1 MTTDNAIKIQKEIE
15 NILTNNDIHYKVELV
30 RSPELKF
37 VNIAISIKITKE

>member
-15 NILTNNDIHYKVELV
+15 NILTSNNIHYKVELV

-37 VNIAISIKITKE
+37 VNITISIKITKE